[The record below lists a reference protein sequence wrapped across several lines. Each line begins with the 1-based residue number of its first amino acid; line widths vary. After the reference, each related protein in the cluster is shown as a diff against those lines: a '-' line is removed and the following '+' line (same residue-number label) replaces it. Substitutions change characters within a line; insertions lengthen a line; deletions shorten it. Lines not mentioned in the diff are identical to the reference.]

1 MNNENNSLFQ
11 VQNNNN
17 ASNIRD
23 LLKFIISTI
32 FNIIIIACLITYST
46 QNDLS
51 TKNLKNLSKIR
62 YKNLIFIPNTK
73 LRSLDDN
80 DFFNRIEKHI
90 IFGDNIK
97 DNNIDDDFQKY
108 INLILQ
114 NLGFDSFNELFSGKT
129 YVMSKD
135 SYYLEKQKQL
145 FLSRLVK
152 NIYSGTWKFYP
163 YIPDDEGDST
173 NKNISKIEQS
183 YYLKS
188 SKKKFKIGSYLNG
201 SVNFNFKKA
210 VEMNTK
216 QEALALTMQNFE
228 GNFIDNWIQHISY
241 AKMSDLKRIIDE
253 NNELFI
259 VKGEFATSMIKGKLF
274 NNNKKKKN
282 YKQMQCNTL
291 GEMYFPL
298 EKVTFQKTLNNKII
312 EFKNISTINPNNFTM
327 ILSSTCGFRIKI
339 KAEIFDS
346 SKEYYDIK
354 TKVNY
359 FSFYCL
365 ISSVLYLIGSS
376 CLTYSLRRNEY
387 AISCICLETYC
398 QNLAWHSYCA
408 ITNINLG
415 LLYYEYFGNFLII
428 AVFHV
433 INFIAFDLRFL
444 YFYWRIKKRV
454 VNDRKFIILR
464 LKFFAMFYGLLIIS
478 FFSISS
484 FFINKI
490 YITILVFA
498 MWTPQIVHNVV
509 NNNKY
514 IYPTFYILATT
525 IDRIIYPFYF
535 RGFNKNFLQIKGDI
549 ALIIFLFIYIIVN
562 IIIIYLQTFLGARFM
577 LPERFQKKN
586 LEFYKTKEELLFERP
601 DCIKE
606 ECVICISPL
615 IEKDKINNKN
625 NIDKNIPQ
633 NNIINNIEEEKDN
646 YSNKKIDIKNENT
659 NRSFHSEAGLIN
671 NKIQKINIKNNID
684 KKMNIKD
691 QLHLSKS
698 KNKKESLHV
707 NAKIKRKHKLNNSIT
722 HRNRKCI
729 IIKVFN
735 SILKFLRIIKF
746 IFFDNMF
753 KFYKLKSNFGNKK
766 YMIIACGHMFH
777 SECVEKWFDRKKECP
792 NCRASMEEF
801 L

>member
-1 MNNENNSLFQ
+1 MNYENNSFIQ
-11 VQNNNN
+11 EQNNHP

-32 FNIIIIACLITYST
+32 INIIIIACLITYF
-46 QNDLS
+46 
-51 TKNLKNLSKIR
+51 TKNNLPIKNMSQKR
-62 YKNLIFIPNTK
+62 YKNLILNENTK

-80 DFFNRIEKHI
+80 DFFNRIERHI
-90 IFGDNIK
+90 IFGDNK
-97 DNNIDDDFQKY
+97 NDNNIDDDMKKY

-114 NLGFDSFNELFSGKT
+114 NLGVGFDPFGEIFSGKT
-129 YVMSKD
+129 YVMNKD
-135 SYYLEKQKQL
+135 SYYLEKQKQY

-152 NIYSGTWKFYP
+152 NSYSGIWEFFP
-163 YIPDDEGDST
+163 YTSDDERDFT

-183 YYLKS
+183 YYLSS
-188 SKKKFKIGSYLNG
+188 SKKNFKIGSCQNG

-210 VEMNTK
+210 IEINTK
-216 QEALALTMQNFE
+216 QEALSLTMQNFE

-241 AKMSDLKRIIDE
+241 VKMSDLKRIIDE
-253 NNELFI
+253 QNELFI
-259 VKGEFATSMIKGKLF
+259 VKGEFTTSMIKGKLF

-282 YKQMQCNTL
+282 YKQIQCNTL
-291 GEMYFPL
+291 GEIYFPL
-298 EKVTFQKTLNNKII
+298 EQVTFQKTLNSKII
-312 EFKNISTINPNNFTM
+312 EFRNISTINPKNFTM

-346 SKEYYDIK
+346 AKEYYDIK
-354 TKVNY
+354 HKVNY

-365 ISSVLYLIGSS
+365 ITSILYLIGAS
-376 CLTYSLRRNEY
+376 CLTYSLKRNEY

-398 QNLAWHSYCA
+398 QNIAWHSYCA

-428 AVFHV
+428 AIFPV

-454 VNDRKFIILR
+454 INDRKFIILR
-464 LKFFAMFYGLLIIS
+464 LKFFALFYGLLLIS

-490 YITILVFA
+490 YITVLVFA
-498 MWTPQIVHNVV
+498 MWTPQIIHNIV

-514 IYPTFYILATT
+514 IYPTFFILATT

-535 RGFNKNFLQIKGDI
+535 RGFNNNFLQIKSDNF
-549 ALIIFLFIYIIVN
+549 LIMFLCIYIIIT
-562 IIIIYLQTFLGARFM
+562 IIIMYLQTFLGARFM
-577 LPERFQKKN
+577 LPERFQKKD

-615 IEKDKINNKN
+615 IEKDKINNNINKNISQNDIIN
-625 NIDKNIPQ
+625 NIEEERQNTSDNKIDIKNENSSRSFRSGTDLINNTSKQ
-633 NNIINNIEEEKDN
+633 NNIINNIN
-646 YSNKKIDIKNENT
+646 
-659 NRSFHSEAGLIN
+659 
-671 NKIQKINIKNNID
+671 D
-684 KKMNIKD
+684 KKNLKK
-691 QLHLSKS
+691 QLHLT
-698 KNKKESLHV
+698 KNKKEALFINV
-707 NAKIKRKHKLNNSIT
+707 KNKRKHKLNNNIT

-729 IIKVFN
+729 LFK
-735 SILKFLRIIKF
+735 RIIKF
-746 IFFDNMF
+746 IKIIKIILFDSMF